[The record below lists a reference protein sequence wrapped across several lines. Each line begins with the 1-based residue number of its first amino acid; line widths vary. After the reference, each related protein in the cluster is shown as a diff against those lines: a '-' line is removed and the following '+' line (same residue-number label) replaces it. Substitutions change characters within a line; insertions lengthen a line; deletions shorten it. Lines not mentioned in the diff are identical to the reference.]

1 MATEG
6 ALVEHLQLAPLA
18 TIRQL
23 DPVFVDMTQ
32 AADELLAIRKQIKSG
47 IIKPVKTP
55 KITLFFADGSRY
67 DQVGELLYSELN
79 VSANTGSALVRGEI
93 ANPERLLMSGQFVKA
108 VVEQGTRDHVVLV
121 PQRAVSFNRQG
132 AALVMLVG
140 DDNKVNKRIIEIG
153 QAMGNYWLAEAG
165 VAAGDRV
172 IVEGLQKV
180 RPGTVV
186 NAIET
191 TIERLAQE

>member
-1 MATEG
+1 
-6 ALVEHLQLAPLA
+6 
-18 TIRQL
+18 
-23 DPVFVDMTQ
+23 MTQ